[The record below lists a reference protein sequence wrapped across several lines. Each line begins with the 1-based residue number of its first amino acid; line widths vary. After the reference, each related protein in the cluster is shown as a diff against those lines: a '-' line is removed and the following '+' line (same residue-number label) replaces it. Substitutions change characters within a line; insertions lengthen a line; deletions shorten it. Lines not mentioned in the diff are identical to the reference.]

1 MCACS
6 ECVVSSIVLHCR
18 VFLLN
23 IPFLPSS
30 SGVGLHREGVMRGD
44 VWVGADETRRV

>member
-6 ECVVSSIVLHCR
+6 DCVVSSFVLHCR

-30 SGVGLHREGVMRGD
+30 SGVGLHGEGVMRGD
-44 VWVGADETRRV
+44 V